1 VTDTPLSWL
10 RSYLESRT
18 QFVKLGQHHSPAVG
32 FDVGVPEGS
41 VLGPLLFA
49 VYCSPVADVTMSHG
63 VQFHQ
68 YADDTQLR
76 LAMSFD
82 NTSDGLSVLAAC
94 TAEVRQ
100 WYLQKGLQLNPD
112 KSEALIIGTADQL
125 RTAKSA
131 ITSRRRCSATV
142 ADEIKVLG
150 VVLDR
155 RLVSTNTLWR

>member
-18 QFVKLGQHHSPAVG
+18 QFVKLGQHQSPAVG
-32 FDVGVPEGS
+32 LDVGVPQRS

-49 VYCSPVADVTMSHG
+49 VYCSPAADVIISHG

-76 LAMSFD
+76 LAMSSD

-100 WYLQKGLQLNPD
+100 WYLQNGLQLNPD
-112 KSEALIIGTADQL
+112 KSEALIIGTANQL
-125 RTAKSA
+125 RTANSA
-131 ITSRRRCSATV
+131 ITSVCV
-142 ADEIKVLG
+142 ADV
-150 VVLDR
+150 
-155 RLVSTNTLWR
+155 